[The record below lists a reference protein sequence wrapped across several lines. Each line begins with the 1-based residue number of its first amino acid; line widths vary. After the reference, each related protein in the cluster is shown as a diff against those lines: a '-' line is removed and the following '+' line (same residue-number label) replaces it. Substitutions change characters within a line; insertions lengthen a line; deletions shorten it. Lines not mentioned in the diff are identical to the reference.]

1 MSSNTS
7 HSTDTPALGELAT
20 ASHLTDARTPFTDLP
35 RAVVNQILSQANL
48 PDPADLANLLAMS
61 RGMHHAV
68 THTCRSVK
76 KLRELEYKE
85 YMELGCVSAL
95 MRLHRKGLLKRNE
108 RKASPFWKIRT
119 RNDLRSSGEE
129 RTARSAEVVAR

>member
-1 MSSNTS
+1 
-7 HSTDTPALGELAT
+7 
-20 ASHLTDARTPFTDLP
+20 
-35 RAVVNQILSQANL
+35 
-48 PDPADLANLLAMS
+48 
-61 RGMHHAV
+61 MHHAV